1 MKERRSR
8 AVLASKAGLEV
19 PDSDQPFE
27 RKGNDMADGG
37 TEAEMDN
44 IPSSPDFDE
53 DDLLQPI
60 VQEREALKSASE
72 IDKIPSRQDFKKED
86 SLHPMIPERDAT
98 KNASVSLDS
107 LQGAACGNEINGS
120 VCLILYF
127 LLFPRQPKQR
137 TYVCPR
143 VLAIVYEHRTKT
155 GNFDTTRKPNTKLMG
170 FGFDMFG
177 S

>member
-1 MKERRSR
+1 MKEKRRR
-8 AVLASKAGLEV
+8 AVLVSKAGLEV

-27 RKGNDMADGG
+27 RKCNDVADGE

-53 DDLLQPI
+53 DDSLQPI
-60 VQEREALKSASE
+60 IREREALKNASE
-72 IDKIPSRQDFKKED
+72 IEKIPSRQDFKKDD
-86 SLHPMIPERDAT
+86 SLHPVILEREAV

-107 LQGAACGNEINGS
+107 LQAAACGNEINGS

-127 LLFPRQPKQR
+127 LLSHRQPRQR

-143 VLAIVYEHRTKT
+143 VFASVYEHRTIHSDGQFHT
-155 GNFDTTRKPNTKLMG
+155 VNDLVLFLNV
-170 FGFDMFG
+170 
-177 S
+177 